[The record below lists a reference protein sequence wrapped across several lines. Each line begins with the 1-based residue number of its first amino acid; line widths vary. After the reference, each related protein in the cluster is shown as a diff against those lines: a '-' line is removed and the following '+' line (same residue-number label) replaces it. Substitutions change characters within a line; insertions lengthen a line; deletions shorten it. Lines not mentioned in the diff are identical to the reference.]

1 MEKPPYLS
9 LLLLVLT
16 EARIP
21 NTLVILSAANGPL
34 YWLLLLLVL
43 QLLFLFVIPEGNLRL
58 HLLNAKGTA
67 ISQPRAN
74 GVPNERF
81 CSLGQEAL
89 GQAHHNPEGC
99 KPDIKSPPHPKATP
113 PPQFTLLL
121 HKEPP

>member
-16 EARIP
+16 EACIP

-58 HLLNAKGTA
+58 HLLSAKGAA
-67 ISQPRAN
+67 ISQPR
-74 GVPNERF
+74 PTT
-81 CSLGQEAL
+81 
-89 GQAHHNPEGC
+89 
-99 KPDIKSPPHPKATP
+99 TP
-113 PPQFTLLL
+113 T
-121 HKEPP
+121 